1 MGLRNG
7 GCRHSP
13 LPAAKKVMAGFKEA
27 SESLEKSALPLL
39 TLASEQPLPLA
50 CLPSEPLS
58 HHFLD
63 SLGHVEPQGL
73 RSPF

>member
-27 SESLEKSALPLL
+27 SESLEMSALPLL
-39 TLASEQPLPLA
+39 T
-50 CLPSEPLS
+50 
-58 HHFLD
+58 
-63 SLGHVEPQGL
+63 VGL
-73 RSPF
+73 RATPAPSLPPQ